1 MLSVFQMDPLWST
14 ENIKA
19 LQCLLRNPE
28 DDDADFDPEDKHPS
42 AMARMKPSDI
52 GPRKAKKSE
61 AKGDTNER
69 KKNPDDIWDIDEIPE
84 GTQFEDIYDPRPQ
97 PEYELFYKQSVTKY
111 HQWVK

>member
-1 MLSVFQMDPLWST
+1 MDPLWSP

-28 DDDADFDPEDKHPS
+28 DDEADSDPEDKNPS

-52 GPRKAKKSE
+52 GQRKAKKSALRYIVE

-84 GTQFEDIYDPRPQ
+84 GTQFEDIHDPRPQ
-97 PEYELFYKQSVTKY
+97 PEYVFLSDI
-111 HQWVK
+111 